1 MNTYVFNQAGE
12 CTCAANV
19 ELDLESLG
27 DGLTGIHSELTY
39 KASEIYYDGE
49 IKPIKSFELIISPNL
64 VTGIPVGTKAF
75 IENDM
80 QIVDDGSLEI
90 EVMFK
95 SVVTVVLVHPQYQ
108 TTSVEVSCEV

>member
-19 ELDLESLG
+19 ALDLESLG

-49 IKPIKSFELIISPNL
+49 IKPIKGFELAISPNL

-75 IENDM
+75 IGNDM
-80 QIVDDGSLEI
+80 QIVDDGSLEL
-90 EVMFK
+90 EVTFK
-95 SVVTVVLVHPQYQ
+95 SIVTVVLVHPQYQ